1 MVRITIL
8 ALGADSFIARAA
20 SMPLVFGMRMS
31 MRTTS
36 GRNSPARATA
46 SAPSL
51 AWPTSSMSGSSAR
64 TISSPRRK
72 SA

>member
-1 MVRITIL
+1 MVSITIL
-8 ALGADSFIARAA
+8 ALGAASFIARAA

-31 MRTTS
+31 IRTTS
-36 GRNSPARATA
+36 GRDSPARATA

-51 AWPTSSMSGSSAR
+51 AWPTSSMSGSEPR